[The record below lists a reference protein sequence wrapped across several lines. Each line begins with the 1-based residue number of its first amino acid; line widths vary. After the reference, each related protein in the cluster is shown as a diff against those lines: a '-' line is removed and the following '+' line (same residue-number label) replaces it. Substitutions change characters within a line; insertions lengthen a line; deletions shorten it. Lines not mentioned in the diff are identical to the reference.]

1 MPLAPFGPG
10 LATTRETKQ
19 FLGIEEETLRR
30 LWSTGIKNR
39 KFKQLK
45 KTPGVSAGELREK
58 RQLIAL
64 ASDRESGVKMQLRYR
79 YGYGAI
85 PARLRQRGQLKSLL
99 IVEVSEHHD
108 QG

>member
-1 MPLAPFGPG
+1 MPANLLPQPSLMPLAPFGPG

-64 ASDRESGVKMQLRYR
+64 ASDRNRELKCSYGIGTVTVRFRRDSG
-79 YGYGAI
+79 
-85 PARLRQRGQLKSLL
+85 
-99 IVEVSEHHD
+99 SE
-108 QG
+108 GS